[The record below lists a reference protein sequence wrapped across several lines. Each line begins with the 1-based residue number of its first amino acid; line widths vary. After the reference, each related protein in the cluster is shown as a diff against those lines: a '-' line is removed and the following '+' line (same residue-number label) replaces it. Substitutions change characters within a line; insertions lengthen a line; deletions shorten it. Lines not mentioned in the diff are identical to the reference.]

1 MGNGGSSQP
10 VTASSDEVVH
20 LGHQLFVVLKM
31 NKPDNQPWP
40 LDFVPHVVGSLPII
54 GGWDEAKA
62 IALERE
68 STSAW
73 ELSFVVP
80 GDHGSFSAH
89 TSLPCWWITGF

>member
-62 IALERE
+62 VSELYKDK
-68 STSAW
+68 
-73 ELSFVVP
+73 LSFLLCIQ
-80 GDHGSFSAH
+80 GD
-89 TSLPCWWITGF
+89 